1 MSLKV
6 GDRVPLFT
14 LKDQNGRDFDIAKLL
29 GKQILVIY
37 FYPKNYTSG
46 CTREACGFRDSYEEF
61 TTLGAQVIGI
71 STDSDA
77 SHQKFAKSYGLP
89 FILLA
94 DTQKKVRKLFGV
106 PSLLM
111 GLLPGRETY
120 VIDKGGTVAMVFNSV
135 NADRHID
142 KALKA
147 IKRLK

>member
-6 GDRVPLFT
+6 GDKVPLFT
-14 LKDQNGRDFDIAKLL
+14 LKDQNGGDFDIAQLL
-29 GKQILVIY
+29 GKQTLVLY
-37 FYPKNYTSG
+37 FYPKNYTPG

-61 TTLGAQVIGI
+61 TALGAQVIGI
-71 STDSDA
+71 SADSDK

-94 DTQKKVRKLFGV
+94 DSRKKVRKLFGV

-120 VIDKGGTVAMVFNSV
+120 VIDKEGTVAMVFNSV

-147 IKRLK
+147 VKRLK